1 MGSFSAREIN
11 TLCFQY
17 SLALGPKTNIPKV
30 VDNREEVE
38 QSDKRAVD
46 VLYRISALASSEP
59 DPKLALE
66 GILDEVMGTFHASSA
81 SICLQNA
88 DSKQLLIEVQRGLSK
103 GSKGFGLPMGV
114 GITGW
119 VALHGEPFL
128 CSNVKEEEKY
138 FELDDRIRSEMAA
151 PLSEGGRT
159 VGALNVDSLETNA
172 FDESDLRLLVL
183 MANEA
188 GRVLEIMWR
197 NQKLERKADQL
208 QTLVLVGQNMAGKR
222 EVEQVLQTIT
232 REALLLLKCR
242 LSAFFLYDQEKDL
255 LNLHSMQDD
264 QGPRSYE
271 EVLAPAD
278 SILGTALR
286 GHQKQ
291 TDDLLRTEEHHFVQL
306 IREENLQ
313 SMLVTPVVYEDKPI
327 GLLSLYVDRKHRFN
341 DDERMIVRA
350 LADLGAIAI
359 QNARLYARVFD
370 SEESMRK
377 SERLTTLGT
386 MAAEISHEIRNP
398 LTVIRLL
405 FDSLKLEDEEDEG
418 KSKDLLVVREKLDHL
433 EQIAGRILDFG
444 KSRETFRKISPLR
457 EILEDLAVLIRLKL
471 EQSHVD
477 LTIGE
482 ISDDILVSVDKGQ
495 LQQALLNLILNALVA
510 MPDGGRLAIDTSL
523 SEEGKVHI
531 LVKDTGSG
539 IPEEFRER
547 IFDSFLSARTEGTG
561 LGLAISKRI
570 LRGYEGDLELV
581 ESSSGGTVFRLI
593 LPLPV

>member
-1 MGSFSAREIN
+1 
-11 TLCFQY
+11 
-17 SLALGPKTNIPKV
+17 V
-30 VDNREEVE
+30 VNREEGE
-38 QSDKRAVD
+38 NSDRRAVD
-46 VLYRISALASSEP
+46 ALYRISALASSAP
-59 DPKLALE
+59 DPKLAVE
-66 GILDEVMGTFHASSA
+66 GILDEVMGTFQASSA
-81 SICLQNA
+81 SICLQNP
-88 DSKQLLIEVQRGLSK
+88 DSDQLLIEGQRGLSK
-103 GSKGFGLPMGV
+103 GNKGFELPKGV

-119 VALHGEPFL
+119 VALHGKPFL

-197 NQKLERKADQL
+197 NQKLECKADQL

-286 GHQKQ
+286 GQQKQ
-291 TDDLLRTEEHHFVQL
+291 TSDLLRTEEHHFVQL

-341 DDERMIVRA
+341 DDEQLIVRA

-386 MAAEISHEIRNP
+386 LAAEIAHEIRNP
-398 LTVIRLL
+398 LMVIRLL
-405 FDSLKLEDEEDEG
+405 FDSLELEDQEDED
-418 KSKDLLVVREKLDHL
+418 KNKDLSVIREKLDHL

-444 KSRETFRKISPLR
+444 KSRESFRKTSSLR
-457 EILEDLAVLIRLKL
+457 EILEGVALLVRLKL

-482 ISDDILVSVDKGQ
+482 ISDDILVCVDKGQ

-510 MPDGGRLAIDTSL
+510 MPDGGRLAIEASL
-523 SEEGKVHI
+523 TGEGKTHI

-547 IFDSFLSARTEGTG
+547 IFDSFLSARTGGTG

-570 LRGYEGDLELV
+570 LRGHEGDLELV
-581 ESSSGGTVFRLI
+581 ESGPNGTVFRLI
-593 LPLPV
+593 LPLFT

>member
-11 TLCFQY
+11 ILRCQY
-17 SLALGPKTNIPKV
+17 SLALGPKTDIPKL
-30 VDNREEVE
+30 VDSRVE
-38 QSDKRAVD
+38 GEKSDRRAVD
-46 VLYRISALASSEP
+46 ALYRISAMASSEP

-88 DSKQLLIEVQRGLSK
+88 DSDQLLIEVQRGLSK
-103 GSKGFGLPMGV
+103 GSKGFELPMGV

-128 CSNVKEEEKY
+128 CPDVKEEEKY

-151 PLSEGGRT
+151 PLSEGGRP

-172 FDESDLRLLVL
+172 FDKSDLRLLVL

-188 GRVLEIMWR
+188 GRVLENMWMIQQLR
-197 NQKLERKADQL
+197 RKADQL
-208 QTLVLVGQNMAGKR
+208 QTLVLVGQDMAGKR
-222 EVEQVLQTIT
+222 ELEEVLQTIT
-232 REALLLLKCR
+232 REALLLADCR

-255 LNLHSMQDD
+255 LNLHSLHDD
-264 QGPRSYE
+264 RGPRSYE
-271 EVLAPAD
+271 EVLVPAD
-278 SILGTALR
+278 SILGSALR
-286 GHQKQ
+286 GHRQVQ
-291 TDDLLRTEEHHFVQL
+291 TRDLFRTEEHHFVKL

-327 GLLSLYVDRKHRFN
+327 GVLSLYVDRKYRFN

-350 LADLGAIAI
+350 LAGLGAIAI

-386 MAAEISHEIRNP
+386 LAAEIAHEIRNP
-398 LTVIRLL
+398 LMVIRLL
-405 FDSLKLEDEEDEG
+405 FDSLELEDQGDED
-418 KSKDLLVVREKLDHL
+418 KNKDLSVIREKLDHL
-433 EQIAGRILDFG
+433 EKIAGRILDFG
-444 KSRETFRKISPLR
+444 KSRESFRATSPLR
-457 EILEDLAVLIRLKL
+457 EILEDVALLVRLKL

-477 LTIGE
+477 LTISE
-482 ISDDILVSVDKGQ
+482 ISDDVLVRVDKGQ

-510 MPDGGRLAIDTSL
+510 MPDGGRLAIETSL
-523 SEEGKVHI
+523 AEGKAHI

-547 IFDSFLSARTEGTG
+547 IFDSFLSARTGGTG

-570 LRGYEGDLELV
+570 LRGHEGDLELV
-581 ESSSGGTVFRLI
+581 ESGPDGTVFRLT
-593 LPLPV
+593 LPLFA